1 MKIIKNLLS
10 IKLLLSLSSL
20 GMIENQASNSTEIIE
35 NQASNSIEIIDMNRE
50 IINFLEKYYTIL
62 GYETPIIN
70 INSSLKDYSNIL
82 TNISS
87 KNLLIEKKYYTI
99 FEKLDDT
106 LSILNTNSS
115 SKDYDNILE
124 KIHIFFHYY
133 YSNQIKELNLHNN
146 KQFKEDILKL
156 PPCLRF
162 VRKINEQK
170 NNILSALPKFKELKD
185 VCQELQNI
193 NKSEDGI
200 LENCKGDL
208 EILVEKLLQ
217 IEKLDSELKKK
228 LKDVCQ
234 KLQNINKS
242 EDGVLKNFEGDL
254 EILIEELL
262 QIEKLDSEFK
272 KNDCSNNNHEG
283 YYSSYITRE
292 LNQKDILRSLPL
304 NRNEITKITIEYV
317 IGAID
322 DVDVKKKVILE
333 KTINEIIDEKTKEIQ
348 NNENFFIKEFP
359 QLKKIEI
366 VINQRNESN
375 EFINKSLFN
384 MPFHEKN
391 N

>member
-1 MKIIKNLLS
+1 MNIIQNLLP

-20 GMIENQASNSTEIIE
+20 GMIENQASNSIGIIE
-35 NQASNSIEIIDMNRE
+35 NEASNSIEIIDINRE

-62 GYETPIIN
+62 GYEAPIIN

-82 TNISS
+82 KNINNN
-87 KNLLIEKKYYTI
+87 NLFIEKKYYTI
-99 FEKLDDT
+99 FKKLDDT
-106 LSILNTNSS
+106 LSIVNTNSS

-124 KIHIFFHYY
+124 KIQKIHIFLHYY

-146 KQFKEDILKL
+146 KQLKEDMFKL
-156 PPCLRF
+156 HPYLRF

-170 NNILSALPKFKELKD
+170 NNIISALPKFKELKD
-185 VCQELQNI
+185 VYQELQNI
-193 NKSEDGI
+193 KKSEDGI
-200 LENCKGDL
+200 
-208 EILVEKLLQ
+208 
-217 IEKLDSELKKK
+217 
-228 LKDVCQ
+228 
-234 KLQNINKS
+234 
-242 EDGVLKNFEGDL
+242 LKNFEGDL

-292 LNQKDILRSLPL
+292 LNQKEILRSLPL

-322 DVDVKKKVILE
+322 DVDGKKKDIL
-333 KTINEIIDEKTKEIQ
+333 KQQIDILKKKINEIIDEKTKEIK
-348 NNENFFIKEFP
+348 NNENFFKKEFP
-359 QLKKIEI
+359 QLKTIEI
-366 VINQRNESN
+366 VISQENSN
-375 EFINKSLFN
+375 EFINKSQFN
-384 MPFHEKN
+384 MYVHNTKSTLEKSINEIN